1 MSRKFQKTRGAH
13 YYNGKRSG
21 RGSRLLSKIH
31 RGIDPSSTIA
41 ETFKKIKENE
51 NGKEK

>member
-13 YYNGKRSG
+13 GYFGKNAG

-31 RGIDPSSTIA
+31 RGIPESETIA

-51 NGKEK
+51 NGK